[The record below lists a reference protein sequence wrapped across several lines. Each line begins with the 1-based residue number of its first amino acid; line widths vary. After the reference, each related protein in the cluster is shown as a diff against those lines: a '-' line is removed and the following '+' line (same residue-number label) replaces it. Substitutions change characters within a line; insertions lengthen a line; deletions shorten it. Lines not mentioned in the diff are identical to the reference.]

1 MNILIGVLIAIL
13 IAFIIFA
20 SLTYDRGVLTG
31 RHIYESP
38 KGSEFTFLETKAGDV
53 DLYELQV
60 YAERYGVEHLYQ
72 IPFRNLPR
80 DVEFIPIQEGVGKK
94 VLNAR
99 GVYITL
105 DPNLKADASIGAIEI
120 ASVIG
125 TADFGVFKIPT
136 EGAFTET
143 TDIDYSVKTCEDAK
157 DGVVVINLRLE
168 DENSIYAEGDCIIV
182 QGDSYVNLIK
192 SSERLLY
199 SVLTVL

>member
-1 MNILIGVLIAIL
+1 
-13 IAFIIFA
+13 
-20 SLTYDRGVLTG
+20 LTG

-80 DVEFIPIQEGVGKK
+80 DVEFIPIQEGVGKKVLNAVGKK

-168 DENSIYAEGDCIIV
+168 DENRIYAEGDCIIV